1 MTKTG
6 KSYQIFNHNLTK
18 FCVLQ
23 KTKWKII
30 FIIYDKYQSIPIT
43 TREKNS
49 QKSKKYNTFI
59 PCPCKRQV
67 TPIFC
72 FLSCLF
78 LCVTAKILVN
88 Q

>member
-6 KSYQIFNHNLTK
+6 TSYQIFNQNLTK

-43 TREKNS
+43 TREK
-49 QKSKKYNTFI
+49 
-59 PCPCKRQV
+59 
-67 TPIFC
+67 
-72 FLSCLF
+72 
-78 LCVTAKILVN
+78 TAKKVRNITLSFHVSLQETSNAHILFPLLSFPSYN
-88 Q
+88 CKNTG